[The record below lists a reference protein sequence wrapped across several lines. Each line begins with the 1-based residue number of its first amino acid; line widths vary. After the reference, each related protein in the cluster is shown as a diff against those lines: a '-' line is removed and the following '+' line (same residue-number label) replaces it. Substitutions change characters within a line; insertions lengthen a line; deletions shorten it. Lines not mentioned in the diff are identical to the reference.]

1 MPTAASDESLAPS
14 SLSEMRLLSPR
25 NWTRVTRVSCLLTR
39 GESMTVSLVA
49 SKMDTV
55 WRNSQYTNTNLSLA
69 DSNNVESKTSDTG
82 LYTHRRRLMK
92 CDAVRLPVCTSN
104 GLMSGSMPLVA
115 DARTWPVGSKAT
127 AVIS

>member
-55 WRNSQYTNTNLSLA
+55 WRNSQYTNTHIFLSL
-69 DSNNVESKTSDTG
+69 T
-82 LYTHRRRLMK
+82 
-92 CDAVRLPVCTSN
+92 
-104 GLMSGSMPLVA
+104 
-115 DARTWPVGSKAT
+115 
-127 AVIS
+127 VIM